1 MSHDISEYIKPL
13 SYKNLHPILQ
23 GLKHNHYLLLGES
36 THGTEEYFAH
46 RLAISII
53 MIKDFGYNTV
63 LFEMEWSLGYQL
75 NLFIH
80 SKINKNINT
89 LFNELFK
96 SFPKWMGNNEYI
108 RHLVLFMKQWNDTH
122 PKKVYFYG
130 IDC

>member
-1 MSHDISEYIKPL
+1 MSHDISKYIQPL
-13 SYKNLHPILQ
+13 TYKNLYPILQ
-23 GLKHNHYLLLGES
+23 GLKKNHYLLLGES
-36 THGTEEYFAH
+36 THGTEEYFAN

-89 LFNELFK
+89 LFNELFQ

-108 RHLVLFMKQWNDTH
+108 IHLILSFRRFVPLF
-122 PKKVYFYG
+122 F
-130 IDC
+130 